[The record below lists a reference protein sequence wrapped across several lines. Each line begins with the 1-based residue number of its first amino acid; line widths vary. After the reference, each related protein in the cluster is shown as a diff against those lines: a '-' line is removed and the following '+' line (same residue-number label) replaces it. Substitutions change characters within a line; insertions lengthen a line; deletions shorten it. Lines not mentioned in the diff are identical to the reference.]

1 MIDRLLPY
9 NAIGWDF
16 DGTLIDHPKS
26 ALLQQFINAQP
37 DKQHYILT
45 FRTHGMENTMFR
57 EMRQKYPDAPLR
69 RQFSGIHNIGARAWE
84 KFMATQ
90 AGRLTG
96 RYHGA
101 STPWELY
108 YVEWKGLMCDKLGLP
123 VLVDD
128 KPEHVRPGCEKYGI
142 VYFHPDEL

>member
-1 MIDRLLPY
+1 MYLLPPSV
-9 NAIGWDF
+9 
-16 DGTLIDHPKS
+16 TL
-26 ALLQQFINAQP
+26 
-37 DKQHYILT
+37 
-45 FRTHGMENTMFR
+45 
-57 EMRQKYPDAPLR
+57 
-69 RQFSGIHNIGARAWE
+69 RAT
-84 KFMATQ
+84 AT
-90 AGRLTG
+90 GRLTG